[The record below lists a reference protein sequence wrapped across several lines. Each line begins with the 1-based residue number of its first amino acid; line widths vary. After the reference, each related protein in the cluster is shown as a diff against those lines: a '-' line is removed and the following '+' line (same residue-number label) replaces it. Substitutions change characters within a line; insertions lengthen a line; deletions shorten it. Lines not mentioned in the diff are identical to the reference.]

1 MIISISGLKNSGK
14 DLVGNII
21 QYLAIKNRQY
31 SFEKFV
37 EYTSKHNVWGE
48 DGHYPYMSDWKIKK
62 FADKLK
68 DIVCILL
75 DCSREDLENEEFKD
89 KELDEEWNQYFNAG
103 MNGIL
108 YLITKEDYLKNIDS
122 SLVWEEVLTPR
133 KLLQLIGTECGREII
148 HPNIWVN
155 SLMKNYIAEDH
166 RWDDWTK
173 SRPGESYPNWV
184 ITDLRFPNEYKAVQK
199 RKGLHIHL
207 ERFKVGDLVTWSDP
221 ELDTSAEWEIFE
233 CYEDYALIGISGM
246 GNREIE
252 SEAEVPYSE
261 LSIVKDDLHKSE
273 NTELLRESFDENV
286 VYLYNVGSIEEL
298 INKVKTIFIYNKL
311 I

>member
-14 DLVGNII
+14 DLVGRII
-21 QYLAIKNRQY
+21 QWINSPADQEEGWEFNIKDDY
-31 SFEKFV
+31 
-37 EYTSKHNVWGE
+37 NVG
-48 DGHYPYMSDWKIKK
+48 DWKIKK

-75 DCSREDLENEEFKD
+75 DCSREDLENEEFKN
-89 KELDEEWNQYFNAG
+89 KELGEEWWYYSVIPSPEIKIPTLLLF
-103 MNGIL
+103 
-108 YLITKEDYLKNIDS
+108 DS
-122 SLVWEEVLTPR
+122 SKSWLEIYKKVFHTYHSYELIKLTPR
-133 KLLQLIGTECGREII
+133 LLLQLIGTECGREII

-173 SRPGESYPNWV
+173 SRPGKSYPNWV
-184 ITDLRFPNEYKAVQK
+184 ITDLRFINEYKAVQK
-199 RKGLHIHL
+199 QKHLHIHL
-207 ERFKVGDLVTWSDP
+207 ERFKVGDLVDFKGAYFDIIKIDEEHCDLEP
-221 ELDTSAEWEIFE
+221 L
-233 CYEDYALIGISGM
+233 EDGYKFYYKI
-246 GNREIE
+246 
-252 SEAEVPYSE
+252 PYSE

-298 INKVKTIFIYNKL
+298 INKVKTIYIYNK
-311 I
+311 IIKDDNK